1 MLTSTKIA
9 LYYVLFALI
18 ATGFNIGAQD
28 ISVRIYTGPLSI
40 LLSVILGTAVGL
52 IAKYILDKRY
62 IFLFKT
68 RNTLHD
74 GQVFALY
81 SIMGLATTAIFWGF
95 EFTFQYLFDSKE
107 MRYLGGIIGL
117 AIGYIVKYHL
127 DKKFVFRASAE

>member
-62 IFLFKT
+62 IFRFKT